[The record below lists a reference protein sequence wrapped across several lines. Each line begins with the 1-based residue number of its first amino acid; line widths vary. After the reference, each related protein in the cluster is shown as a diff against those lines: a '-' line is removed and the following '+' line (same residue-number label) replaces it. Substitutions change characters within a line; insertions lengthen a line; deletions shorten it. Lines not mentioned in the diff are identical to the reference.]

1 MLFGVFVKRD
11 FWRGVR
17 AGFPIGAGYLS
28 VSFSFGI
35 LAVTL
40 GLDVWQAVLISMACL
55 TSAGQLAGVQ
65 LMVTPG
71 QYMTMLLSQ
80 FTINL
85 RYSFMAVSLSQK
97 LSPRF
102 RSLLRAFF
110 GFFVTDEIFAV
121 ASAEKVVSV
130 RFFAGLCVLPYV
142 GWTLGTLLGAALGNV
157 LPAVLLS
164 ALCLSIYGMFVAI
177 VVPPLKGDPKLLVTV
192 GVGILLSCLFFYLP
206 CLSFIGSGLRVTV
219 CAVVAAAFGALIF
232 PRSLEE
238 EGTR

>member
-1 MLFGVFVKRD
+1 MKQQ

-28 VSFSFGI
+28 VSFSFGL

-71 QYMTMLLSQ
+71 QYLTMLLSQ

-85 RYSFMAVSLSQK
+85 RYSFMAISLSQK

-102 RSLLRAFF
+102 RRFSRALF
-110 GFFVTDEIFAV
+110 GFFITDEIFAV
-121 ASAEKVVSV
+121 ASSESRVS
-130 RFFAGLCVLPYV
+130 RSFLAGLCVLPYC
-142 GWTLGTLLGAALGNV
+142 GWTLGTLLGAVLGNV
-157 LPAVLLS
+157 LPQLLLN

-177 VVPPLKGDPKLLVTV
+177 VVPSLRGDMKLLVTV
-192 GVGILLSCLFFYLP
+192 GIGVLLSCLFFYIP
-206 CLSFIGSGLRVTV
+206 SLSFIGSGLRVTI
-219 CAVVAAAFGALIF
+219 CAVAAAAFGALVF
-232 PRSLEE
+232 PCSFDE
-238 EGTR
+238 EGAQ

>member
-1 MLFGVFVKRD
+1 MIFGAELKQQ

-28 VSFSFGI
+28 VSFSFGL

-71 QYMTMLLSQ
+71 QYVTMLLSQ

-85 RYSFMAVSLSQK
+85 RYSFMAISLSQK

-102 RSLLRAFF
+102 RSLSRALF
-110 GFFVTDEIFAV
+110 GFFITDEIFAV
-121 ASAEKVVSV
+121 ASAEKQVSR
-130 RFFAGLCVLPYV
+130 RFFAGLCVLPYL
-142 GWTLGTLLGAALGNV
+142 GWTLGTLLGAVLGNV
-157 LPAVLLS
+157 LPQILLS

-177 VVPPLKGDPKLLVTV
+177 VVPSLKGDLKLLVTV
-192 GVGILLSCLFFYLP
+192 GLGVLLSCLFFYVP
-206 CLSFIGSGLRVTV
+206 CLSFIDSGLRVTI
-219 CAVVAAAFGALIF
+219 CAVVAAAFGAAVF
-232 PRSLEE
+232 PRSFEE
-238 EGTR
+238 EETK